1 MKRLLYCVLI
11 MLTCLL
17 CFFSCGKEKDSGDN
31 SSSSSEEKKSE
42 IAFVQNEITV
52 SVGESVQAEVETAK
66 KNVFIFWSIRDE
78 NLATVS
84 DDGVITALAEGQTIC
99 YAEFA
104 GERVMCLVKI
114 VSRQAKPLLSVSL
127 PYAQETVT
135 VYVGDSLAIN
145 ETVKFGDSVINDAQ
159 VEYEITQTD
168 IVQVEG
174 SEVIGEKVGE
184 ATVLIR
190 ATYENQIATVTL
202 TVKVVEK

>member
-1 MKRLLYCVLI
+1 MKRLLCVIIAL
-11 MLTCLL
+11 MCLL
-17 CFFSCGKEKDSGDN
+17 CFFSCGKGKED
-31 SSSSSEEKKSE
+31 SSSSSEGKKGT
-42 IAFVQNEITV
+42 IAFVQNEVTIPI
-52 SVGESVQAEVETAK
+52 GESVQVEVETTK

-114 VSRQAKPLLSVSL
+114 VSSQAMPLLSISV
-127 PYAQETVT
+127 PYEGESVT
-135 VYVGDSLAIN
+135 LYVGDSLAIN
-145 ETVKFGDSVINDAQ
+145 AIVRLGDSVVTDAQ

-174 SEVIGEKVGE
+174 NEMVGEKVGE

-190 ATYENQIATVTL
+190 ATYENQVASLTL

>member
-1 MKRLLYCVLI
+1 MKRLLCVI
-11 MLTCLL
+11 MALMCLL
-17 CFFSCGKEKDSGDN
+17 CFFSCGKGKKD
-31 SSSSSEEKKSE
+31 SSSSSEGKNGT
-42 IAFVQNEITV
+42 IAFVQNEVTI
-52 SVGESVQAEVETAK
+52 SIGESVQLEVETTK

-114 VSRQAKPLLSVSL
+114 VSPQAMPLLSISV
-127 PYAQETVT
+127 PYEGESVT
-135 VYVGDSLAIN
+135 LYVGDSLAIN
-145 ETVKFGDSVINDAQ
+145 EIVRLGDSVVTDAQ

-174 SEVIGEKVGE
+174 NKMVGKKVGE

-190 ATYENQIATVTL
+190 ATYENQVASLTL

>member
-1 MKRLLYCVLI
+1 MKRLLCVI
-11 MLTCLL
+11 MALMCLL
-17 CFFSCGKEKDSGDN
+17 CFFSCGKGKDDTSL
-31 SSSSSEEKKSE
+31 SSEGKNGT
-42 IAFVQNEITV
+42 IAFVQNEITI
-52 SVGESVQAEVETAK
+52 SIGESVQLEVETTK

-114 VSRQAKPLLSVSL
+114 VSPQAMPLLSISV
-127 PYAQETVT
+127 PYEGESVT
-135 VYVGDSLAIN
+135 LYVGDSLAIN
-145 ETVKFGDSVINDAQ
+145 EIVRLGDSVVTDAQ

-174 SEVIGEKVGE
+174 NKMVGKKVGE

-190 ATYENQIATVTL
+190 ATYENQVASLTL
-202 TVKVVEK
+202 KVKVVEK

>member
-1 MKRLLYCVLI
+1 M
-11 MLTCLL
+11 
-17 CFFSCGKEKDSGDN
+17 
-31 SSSSSEEKKSE
+31 SSEGKNGT
-42 IAFVQNEITV
+42 IAFVQNEVTI
-52 SVGESVQAEVETAK
+52 SIGESVQLEVETTK

-114 VSRQAKPLLSVSL
+114 VSPQAMPLLSISV
-127 PYAQETVT
+127 PYEGESVT
-135 VYVGDSLAIN
+135 LYVGDSLAIN
-145 ETVKFGDSVINDAQ
+145 EIVRLGDSVVTDAQ
-159 VEYEITQTD
+159 VEYEITQTN

-174 SEVIGEKVGE
+174 NKMVGKKVGE

-190 ATYENQIATVTL
+190 ATYENQVASLTL

>member
-1 MKRLLYCVLI
+1 MKRLLCVIIAL
-11 MLTCLL
+11 MCLP
-17 CFFSCGKEKDSGDN
+17 CFFSCGKGKED
-31 SSSSSEEKKSE
+31 SSSSSEGKKGT
-42 IAFVQNEITV
+42 IAFVQNEVTI
-52 SVGESVQAEVETAK
+52 SVGESVQVEVETTK

-114 VSRQAKPLLSVSL
+114 VSSQAKPLLSISV
-127 PYAQETVT
+127 PYEGESVT
-135 VYVGDSLAIN
+135 LYVGDSLAIN
-145 ETVKFGDSVINDAQ
+145 AIVRLGDSVVTDAQ

-174 SEVIGEKVGE
+174 NEMVGEKVGE

-190 ATYENQIATVTL
+190 ATYENQVASLTL

>member
-1 MKRLLYCVLI
+1 MKRLLCVI
-11 MLTCLL
+11 MALMCLL
-17 CFFSCGKEKDSGDN
+17 CFFSCGKGKEDS
-31 SSSSSEEKKSE
+31 SLSSEGKNGT
-42 IAFVQNEITV
+42 IAFVQNEITI
-52 SVGESVQAEVETAK
+52 SIGESVQLEVETTK

-114 VSRQAKPLLSVSL
+114 VSPQAMPLLSISV
-127 PYAQETVT
+127 PYEGESVT
-135 VYVGDSLAIN
+135 LYVGDSLAIN
-145 ETVKFGDSVINDAQ
+145 EIVRLGDSVVTDAQ

-174 SEVIGEKVGE
+174 NKMVGKKVGE

-190 ATYENQIATVTL
+190 ATYENQVASLTL
-202 TVKVVEK
+202 KVKVVEK

>member
-1 MKRLLYCVLI
+1 MKRLLCVI
-11 MLTCLL
+11 IALTCLL
-17 CFFSCGKEKDSGDN
+17 CFFSCGKGKED
-31 SSSSSEEKKSE
+31 SSSSSEGKSGT
-42 IAFVQNEITV
+42 IAFVQNEVTI
-52 SVGESVQAEVETAK
+52 SIGESVQVEVETSK

-104 GERVMCLVKI
+104 GEKAMCLVKI
-114 VSRQAKPLLSVSL
+114 VSPQAMPLLSISV
-127 PYAQETVT
+127 PYEGESVT
-135 VYVGDSLAIN
+135 LYVGDSLAIN
-145 ETVKFGDSVINDAQ
+145 AIVRLGDSVVTDAQ
-159 VEYEITQTD
+159 MEYEITQTD

-174 SEVIGEKVGE
+174 NELVGEKVGE

-190 ATYENQIATVTL
+190 ATYENQVASLTL

>member
-1 MKRLLYCVLI
+1 MKRLLCVIIAL
-11 MLTCLL
+11 MCLL
-17 CFFSCGKEKDSGDN
+17 CFFSCGKGKEESF
-31 SSSSSEEKKSE
+31 SSSEGKNGT
-42 IAFVQNEITV
+42 IAFVQNEVTIPI
-52 SVGESVQAEVETAK
+52 GESVQVEVETTK

-114 VSRQAKPLLSVSL
+114 VSSQAKPLLSISV
-127 PYAQETVT
+127 PYEGESVT
-135 VYVGDSLAIN
+135 LYVGDSLAIN
-145 ETVKFGDSVINDAQ
+145 AIVRLGDSVVTDAQ

-174 SEVIGEKVGE
+174 NKMVGKKVGE

-190 ATYENQIATVTL
+190 ATYENQVASLTL
-202 TVKVVEK
+202 KVKVVEK

>member
-1 MKRLLYCVLI
+1 MKRLLCVIIAL
-11 MLTCLL
+11 MCLP
-17 CFFSCGKEKDSGDN
+17 CFFSCGKGKED
-31 SSSSSEEKKSE
+31 SSSSSEGKNAT
-42 IAFVQNEITV
+42 IAFVQNEVTI
-52 SVGESVQAEVETAK
+52 SVGESVQVEVETTK

-114 VSRQAKPLLSVSL
+114 VSPQAKPLLSISV
-127 PYAQETVT
+127 PYEGESVT
-135 VYVGDSLAIN
+135 LYVGDSLAIN
-145 ETVKFGDSVINDAQ
+145 AIVRLGDSVVTDAQ

-174 SEVIGEKVGE
+174 NEVVGEKVGE

-190 ATYENQIATVTL
+190 ATYENQVASLTL

>member
-1 MKRLLYCVLI
+1 MKRLLCVI
-11 MLTCLL
+11 MALMCLL
-17 CFFSCGKEKDSGDN
+17 CFFSCGKGKEDR
-31 SSSSSEEKKSE
+31 SSSSEEKNGA
-42 IAFVQNEITV
+42 IAFVQNEITI
-52 SVGESVQAEVETAK
+52 SIGESVQLEVETTK

-114 VSRQAKPLLSVSL
+114 VSPQAMPLLSISV
-127 PYAQETVT
+127 PYEGESVT
-135 VYVGDSLAIN
+135 LYVGDSLAIN
-145 ETVKFGDSVINDAQ
+145 EIVRLGDSVVTDAQ

-174 SEVIGEKVGE
+174 NKMVGKKVGE

-190 ATYENQIATVTL
+190 ATYENQVASLTL

>member
-1 MKRLLYCVLI
+1 MKRLLCVIIAL
-11 MLTCLL
+11 MCLL
-17 CFFSCGKEKDSGDN
+17 CFFSCGKGKEDS
-31 SSSSSEEKKSE
+31 SLSSEGKNGT
-42 IAFVQNEITV
+42 IAFVQNEVTI
-52 SVGESVQAEVETAK
+52 SIGESVQLEVETTK

-114 VSRQAKPLLSVSL
+114 VSPQAMPLLSISV
-127 PYAQETVT
+127 PYEGESVT
-135 VYVGDSLAIN
+135 LYVGDSLAIN
-145 ETVKFGDSVINDAQ
+145 EIVRLGDSVVTDAQ
-159 VEYEITQTD
+159 VEYEITQTN

-174 SEVIGEKVGE
+174 NKMVGKKVGE

-190 ATYENQIATVTL
+190 ATYENQVASLTL

>member
-1 MKRLLYCVLI
+1 MKRLLCVI
-11 MLTCLL
+11 MVLMCLL
-17 CFFSCGKEKDSGDN
+17 CFFSCGKGKDDTSL
-31 SSSSSEEKKSE
+31 SSEGKKGT
-42 IAFVQNEITV
+42 IAFVQNEVTI
-52 SVGESVQAEVETAK
+52 SIGESVQLEVETTK

-114 VSRQAKPLLSVSL
+114 VSPQAMPLLSISV
-127 PYAQETVT
+127 PYEGESVT
-135 VYVGDSLAIN
+135 LYVGDSLAIN
-145 ETVKFGDSVINDAQ
+145 AIVRLGDSVVTDAQ

-174 SEVIGEKVGE
+174 NEMVGKKVGE
-184 ATVLIR
+184 TTVLIR
-190 ATYENQIATVTL
+190 ATYENQVATLTL
-202 TVKVVEK
+202 TVKVVAK

>member
-1 MKRLLYCVLI
+1 MKRLLCVI
-11 MLTCLL
+11 IALTCLL
-17 CFFSCGKEKDSGDN
+17 CFFSCGKGKED
-31 SSSSSEEKKSE
+31 SSSSSEGKNGT
-42 IAFVQNEITV
+42 IAFVQNEVTI
-52 SVGESVQAEVETAK
+52 SIGESVQVEVETTK

-84 DDGVITALAEGQTIC
+84 DDGVITGLAEGQTIC

-114 VSRQAKPLLSVSL
+114 VSPQAMPLLSISV
-127 PYAQETVT
+127 PYEGESVT
-135 VYVGDSLAIN
+135 LYVGDSLAIN
-145 ETVKFGDSVINDAQ
+145 AIVRLGDSVVTDAQ

-174 SEVIGEKVGE
+174 NELVGEKVGE

-190 ATYENQIATVTL
+190 ATYENQVASLTL

>member
-1 MKRLLYCVLI
+1 MKRLLFVI
-11 MLTCLL
+11 IALTCLL
-17 CFFSCGKEKDSGDN
+17 CFFSCGKGNED
-31 SSSSSEEKKSE
+31 SSSSSEGKNGT
-42 IAFVQNEITV
+42 IAFVQNEVTI
-52 SVGESVQAEVETAK
+52 SIGESVQVEIETTK

-114 VSRQAKPLLSVSL
+114 VSSQAMPLLSISV
-127 PYAQETVT
+127 PYEGESVT
-135 VYVGDSLAIN
+135 LYVGDSLAIN
-145 ETVKFGDSVINDAQ
+145 AIVRLGDSVVTDAQ

-174 SEVIGEKVGE
+174 NEMVGEKVGE

-190 ATYENQIATVTL
+190 ATYENQVASLTL

>member
-1 MKRLLYCVLI
+1 MKRLLCVI
-11 MLTCLL
+11 MALMCLL
-17 CFFSCGKEKDSGDN
+17 CFFSCGKGKEDS
-31 SSSSSEEKKSE
+31 SLSSEGKNGT
-42 IAFVQNEITV
+42 IAFVQNEVTI
-52 SVGESVQAEVETAK
+52 SIGESVQLEVETTK

-114 VSRQAKPLLSVSL
+114 VSPQAMPLLSISV
-127 PYAQETVT
+127 PYEGESVT
-135 VYVGDSLAIN
+135 LYVGDSLAIN
-145 ETVKFGDSVINDAQ
+145 AIVRLGDSVVTDAQ

-174 SEVIGEKVGE
+174 NKMVGKKVGE

-190 ATYENQIATVTL
+190 ATYENQVASLTL